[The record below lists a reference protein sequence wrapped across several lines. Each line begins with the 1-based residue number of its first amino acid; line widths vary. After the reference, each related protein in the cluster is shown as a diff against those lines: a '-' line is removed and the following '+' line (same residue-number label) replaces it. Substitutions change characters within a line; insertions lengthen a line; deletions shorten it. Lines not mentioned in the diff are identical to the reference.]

1 MHFDAALKLIQCPLQ
16 ESQPKPATGRCADLR
31 TAAFLPFDAQDR
43 IGGYGKYCH
52 AAGRSGKS
60 SVLRRVGRQLMHQ
73 QSHGQ
78 CKLGRKPSIRPLNRC
93 SRYAIWAK
101 LRREN
106 VAEVGAL
113 PVRLQDEIICC
124 RKRLEPSQ
132 YPVPHLRMIAQL
144 KTDNGLNGGDLIFQA
159 MRKLFYRKLP
169 KMLLVLQ
176 SF

>member
-1 MHFDAALKLIQCPLQ
+1 MQ
-16 ESQPKPATGRCADLR
+16 
-31 TAAFLPFDAQDR
+31 R
-43 IGGYGKYCH
+43 IGSEAMENTVTRPVGVERAPYF
-52 AAGRSGKS
+52 AELVDS
-60 SVLRRVGRQLMHQ
+60 SCTSKATV
-73 QSHGQ
+73 SAS
-78 CKLGRKPSIRPLNRC
+78 LGGSRAFAPLNRR